1 MAETEL
7 RPGELL
13 DLLTAERKRQN
24 RIRTLL
30 GGGIFALLL
39 LFAMAIFVQFHNL
52 DTQRL
57 EIKMNAKA
65 SAALWP
71 IVSEQLDQ
79 LAPSAIPA
87 LDDAMAAEA
96 KNLLPRWNAVLAE
109 EVELYIQQTQKV
121 ADQKLKEALSVA
133 GSARG
138 VEMDAFRSALHPDLS
153 VADVAINALLE
164 RAQSWAR
171 SEMDHLL
178 AEPIGFFPDFQA
190 STVDLARG
198 VLPEGTLDK
207 EDLQDTIMMMIEI
220 VNMQQIKEG

>member
-1 MAETEL
+1 MAETEQ
-7 RPGELL
+7 RPGELFTI
-13 DLLTAERKRQN
+13 LTAERKRQT

-30 GGGIFALLL
+30 GGGLFSLFL
-39 LFAMAIFVQFHNL
+39 LFAVAIFVQFHKL

-87 LDDAMAAEA
+87 LDAAMAVEAEH
-96 KNLLPRWNAVLAE
+96 LLPRWNSVLAE
-109 EVELYIQQTQKV
+109 EVDLYTQQTQKI
-121 ADQKLKEALSVA
+121 ADQKLKEALSSV
-133 GSARG
+133 GSERG

-153 VADVAINALLE
+153 VSDVAINALLD

-178 AEPIGFFPDFQA
+178 AGPIGFFPEFQA
-190 STVDLARG
+190 STVDLAQG
-198 VLPEGTLDK
+198 DLDK
-207 EDLQDTIMMMIEI
+207 EALQDTIMMMIEI
-220 VNMQQIKEG
+220 VTLQQIKEG